1 MRSSSDPNNTDGERL
16 YFTSFHELMTLRVA
30 EILLVSSPYDAFI
43 MQEDGRLSERIIH
56 EYKGLNLTRPPRLT
70 WVSNGNEALTALENR
85 NYDVV
90 IVMPHIS
97 DMDAYELCAQI
108 KGHFMDIPVYYFAY
122 DVRTLLENEK
132 WLRENRKR
140 LTENKQCCNN
150 TIIDRIFIWSGNTDL
165 LMALVKSR
173 EDFMNVDRDTQLADV
188 RVIIVVEDSPLYLS
202 SLLPYIYKELVM
214 QTQAVMD
221 DSLNENDRI
230 LRMRARPKILV
241 AENYEDALALYLKY
255 RNYLLCVISDVRY
268 PRGGNDDPEAGI
280 RLLTRIRQDIPDIP
294 LLMLSSETSNRE
306 RAERIPACFL
316 DKLSPSLHADIRY
329 FLVHYLGF
337 GDFIFRLNDG
347 TVVARASNI
356 RSMSTILHAVPGE
369 SIAYHANR
377 NDFSRWLMARF
388 EMQLANKIRPL
399 TLDDFQSTHHLK
411 EHIRTL
417 IRSKLK
423 IRQKGLVSDFI
434 KEEFDPEND
443 FVKIGRGSLGGK
455 ARGLA
460 FISSLF
466 REQSRFHEKFSSVDI
481 ILPKTVVITT
491 EGFDDFESI
500 NNTREFLNTRLLLN
514 NISSDRKI
522 IEHFEKSDFPEWLSH
537 DLKTYLKHVK
547 YPLAVRSSAILEDA
561 HYRPS
566 AGAYRTYMLPNNH
579 PEINVRL
586 QQLVH
591 AIKLVYAS
599 VYQEMPRVLA
609 KNSVYR
615 PEEDKMAVIIQQLS
629 GTVNQ
634 NYFYPAISGVAQSW
648 NFYPVSY
655 MKPDEGVAHIALGL
669 GKIVVDG
676 GVALRFSPKYPEF
689 LPQFS
694 SVENIL
700 KNAQRYFYALKIK
713 TDGKSYL
720 ELPDFQF
727 DVDFQLKE
735 CEGKSDCELTKLDVD
750 DAILHIPVRKLI
762 SSYIPEDNR
771 IRDFF
776 TPDGYPVLTFASV
789 LKFKTFPLGEILSEL
804 LEIGKNGMGCPV
816 EVEFAVN
823 LHDDRK
829 PEFFLLQIRPMMVA
843 RNNIDVDITQNDISS
858 AFCYSDKAMGS
869 SQITR
874 IRHIIYV
881 KQDTFDTSKTV
892 EIAEEI
898 NKLNSLF
905 ERQEQSRQNQQKENQ
920 QRNGIAQKKSGRE
933 QRTSQED
940 KYLLIGP
947 GRWGTTDRW
956 LGIPVKWSSITNVG
970 TIIET
975 VSDKLSA
982 DPSQGSHFFH
992 NITSLG
998 INYLGVPAN
1007 DKNFIDW
1014 SWLNGLPAEA
1024 ETSFL
1029 RYIRLSEP
1037 AILKINGKTSSA
1049 VILKSNMIW
1058 TD

>member
-1 MRSSSDPNNTDGERL
+1 MHNIEYQNHTDKERL
-16 YFTSFHELMTLRVA
+16 YFTSFHELMTRRVA

-56 EYKGLNLTRPPRLT
+56 EYRGLNLTRPPRLS
-70 WVSNGNEALTALENR
+70 WVSNAEQALTELEIR
-85 NYDVV
+85 TYDIV

-97 DMDAYELCAQI
+97 DMDPYELCTTI
-108 KGHFMDIPVYYFAY
+108 KERFKALPVYYFAY
-122 DVRTLLENEK
+122 DVRTLVENEQ
-132 WLRENRKR
+132 WLRRD
-140 LTENKQCCNN
+140 NN
-150 TIIDRIFIWSGNTDL
+150 DIDKCVIDRVFIWSGNTDL
-165 LMALVKSR
+165 LMAIIKNR
-173 EDFMNVDRDTQLADV
+173 EDLMNVDHDTELADV
-188 RVIIVVEDSPLYLS
+188 RVVIVVEDSPLYLS
-202 SLLPYIYKELVM
+202 SLLPYIYKEIVM

-241 AENYEDALALYLKY
+241 AENYEDAYALYKKY
-255 RNYLLCVISDVRY
+255 SQYLLCVISDVRY
-268 PRGGNDDPEAGI
+268 PRDGKDDHEAGV
-280 RLLTRIRQDIPDIP
+280 RLLSEIRRDIPDIP
-294 LLMLSSETSNRE
+294 LLMLSSEIQNKE
-306 RAERIPACFL
+306 KAEKIPACFL
-316 DKLSPSLHADIRY
+316 DKRSPSFHADIRY
-329 FLVHYLGF
+329 FLVQHLGF

-356 RSMSTILHAVPGE
+356 RSMGSILHSVPGE
-369 SIAYHANR
+369 SIAYHAKR
-377 NDFSRWLMARF
+377 NDFSRWFMARF
-388 EMQLANKIRPL
+388 EMQLAKQIRPL
-399 TLDDFQSTHHLK
+399 TLNDFSSTRHIK
-411 EHIRTL
+411 EYIKTL
-417 IRSKLK
+417 IRKKLK

-434 KEEFDPEND
+434 KEEFDPERD

-460 FISSLF
+460 FVSHLF
-466 REQSRFHEKFSSVDI
+466 REESEFQEKFPDVEI
-481 ILPKTVVITT
+481 TLPKTVVITT
-491 EGFDDFESI
+491 EGFDDFESL
-500 NNTREFLNTRLLLN
+500 NNTREFLKT
-514 NISSDRKI
+514 IKSDKEI
-522 IEHFEKSDFPEWLSH
+522 IEHFKTSYFPEWLSH
-537 DLKTYLKHVK
+537 DLKTYLQHVK

-566 AGAYRTYMLPNNH
+566 AGAYNTYMLPNNH
-579 PEINVRL
+579 PDLSVRL
-586 QQLVH
+586 KQLIQ

-599 VYQEMPRVLA
+599 VYQEIPRILA
-609 KNSVYR
+609 KNSLYR

-629 GTVNQ
+629 GTANG

-655 MKPDEGVAHIALGL
+655 MKPEEGVAHIALGL

-713 TDGKSYL
+713 TAQKSYIDTTDYESPTSDCESSTDGKSKDDCDL
-720 ELPDFQF
+720 KADFA
-727 DVDFQLKE
+727 
-735 CEGKSDCELTKLDVD
+735 LTKLDVD
-750 DAILHIPVRKLI
+750 EAIDHLPVIKLV
-762 SSYIPEDNR
+762 STYMPEDNR

-776 TPDGYPVLTFASV
+776 SPKGYPVLTFASI
-789 LKFKTFPLGEILSEL
+789 LKFRTFPLGEILAEL
-804 LEIGKNGMGCPV
+804 LDIGKKGMGCPV

-823 LHDDRK
+823 LYDSKK
-829 PEFFLLQIRPMMVA
+829 PEFALLQIRPMMVA
-843 RNNIDVDITQNDISS
+843 RHNMEVVICKEDISN

-874 IRHIIYV
+874 IYHIIYV
-881 KQDTFDTSKTV
+881 KPDSFDSSKTV

-898 NKLNSLF
+898 SKLNSQF
-905 ERQEQSRQNQQKENQ
+905 DKYIKRENSAQQGKDKETEVHNKKDEQES
-920 QRNGIAQKKSGRE
+920 
-933 QRTSQED
+933 

-956 LGIPVKWSSITNVG
+956 LGIPVKWGAITNVG

-975 VSDKLSA
+975 VSDKMNA

-998 INYLGVPAN
+998 INYLGVPMK

-1014 SWLNGLPAEA
+1014 KWLNDLPAQT

-1029 RYIRLSEP
+1029 RYIRLAVP
-1037 AILKINGKTSSA
+1037 AVLKINGRTSSA
-1049 VILKSNMIW
+1049 VILKQDINKEEE
-1058 TD
+1058 TC